1 MLSFDMPVASVV
13 PTEAPTLISA
23 EAKAPI
29 DGDPEATTGDGL
41 AILTLIGA
49 GLTSAGLVASNEVGG
64 TIEVTVAVAEDIAAM
79 AGSLCPD
86 IVPGFSA
93 CSRAN

>member
-49 GLTSAGLVASNEVGG
+49 GLTSAGLVAGNEVGG
-64 TIEVTVAVAEDIAAM
+64 TIEVTVAEDIAAM